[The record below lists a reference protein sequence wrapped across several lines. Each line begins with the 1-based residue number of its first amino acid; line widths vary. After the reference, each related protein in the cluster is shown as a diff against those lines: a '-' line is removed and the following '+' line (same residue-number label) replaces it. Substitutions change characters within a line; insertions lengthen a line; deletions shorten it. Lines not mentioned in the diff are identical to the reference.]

1 MLYKSTCFFFSLYYP
16 PIPWVSIMQRGVYPF
31 LVFVAIAD
39 ADGQR
44 QGRAGKRRPER
55 QEPEARNDP
64 GAGRNGGGFRPGLR
78 PHGAR
83 GFGALRADRE
93 RARLRRRGTGTRDSW
108 RAGAS
113 CVPRARR
120 DGGIWEDRGRG
131 ERGSLPHWVGRSA
144 ESFDGS
150 ALGTE
155 SFRNL
160 KGGVVSSASVPLASN
175 HE

>member
-1 MLYKSTCFFFSLYYP
+1 MDTGGCLLVKAQSARCARNLLMLYKSTCFFFSLYYP

-83 GFGALRADRE
+83 GFGGLRTDRE
-93 RARLRRRGTGTRDSW
+93 RGFGGSAPAREIPGVRGRPPCHA
-108 RAGAS
+108 RAGMWGRGRGRRTWVGEIH
-113 CVPRARR
+113 VPRAS
-120 DGGIWEDRGRG
+120 W
-131 ERGSLPHWVGRSA
+131 
-144 ESFDGS
+144 
-150 ALGTE
+150 
-155 SFRNL
+155 N
-160 KGGVVSSASVPLASN
+160 
-175 HE
+175 

>member
-83 GFGALRADRE
+83 GFGGLRTDRG
-93 RARLRRRGTGTRDSW
+93 RGFGGSGTGMRDSW
-108 RAGAS
+108 RAGAT
-113 CVPRARR
+113 CVPCERG
-120 DGGIWEDRGRG
+120 DGGFGFVGEEAEEA
-131 ERGSLPHWVGRSA
+131 ERGWERSIRR
-144 ESFDGS
+144 ELDGFLELKVS
-150 ALGTE
+150 GT
-155 SFRNL
+155 
-160 KGGVVSSASVPLASN
+160 
-175 HE
+175 

>member
-83 GFGALRADRE
+83 GFGGLRAAPGADRGQ
-93 RARLRRRGTGTRDSW
+93 RLRRLGTGTRDSW
-108 RAGAS
+108 RAGATS
-113 CVPRARR
+113 VPRARGDVGKRPRKENVGGR
-120 DGGIWEDRGRG
+120 D
-131 ERGSLPHWVGRSA
+131 PCA
-144 ESFDGS
+144 ESFLELKVS
-150 ALGTE
+150 GT
-155 SFRNL
+155 
-160 KGGVVSSASVPLASN
+160 
-175 HE
+175 